1 MNVHQILMVG
11 GDRRQLYLASALRQD
26 GLQAGEALLSR
37 GAPDLEEITALAA
50 AADAVVLGIPALDA
64 AGMIAAPLC
73 PASISPGPLLE
84 AMRPPLEEVL
94 RQEDCFSLRDLA
106 VNGRDLIAA
115 GVPQGP
121 QVGEILSRLLEE
133 VMDERLPNERE
144 ALLQRVR
151 QLR

>member
-1 MNVHQILMVG
+1 M
-11 GDRRQLYLASALRQD
+11 
-26 GLQAGEALLSR
+26 
-37 GAPDLEEITALAA
+37 
-50 AADAVVLGIPALDA
+50 
-64 AGMIAAPLC
+64 
-73 PASISPGPLLE
+73 
-84 AMRPPLEEVL
+84 EEVL